1 LLRRYI
7 MSGIATTVKG
17 IETLTSKLKYNKQYS
32 AEATSTGQYK
42 DIIDGQHPD
51 VTPVTCSDSRVWERS
66 LDDKIG
72 KIFTIKN
79 IGNRVEPNLG
89 SIEYGVGHLHTS
101 ILMIMGHTGCGA
113 VHAATL
119 ELKDEH
125 ARILKSL
132 DFIKPM
138 VAEVQKLLIKK
149 GGIVS
154 YMKEAKTKPV
164 SHVTQETFFETLVTE
179 ANVDRQ
185 IENLLNDVSIRNLVY
200 TDKLMIVG
208 TIYDFK
214 DVYSKNEG
222 TVFVINVN
230 GETDVERLKKLAI
243 AGGDGRI
250 VAGNIKRML
259 VY

>member
-1 LLRRYI
+1 
-7 MSGIATTVKG
+7 MSGTATTGKG
-17 IETLTSKLKYNKQYS
+17 IETLTSKLTYNKKYS
-32 AEATSTGQYK
+32 AEATSSGKYK
-42 DIIDGQHPD
+42 DILDGQHPD
-51 VTPVTCSDSRVWERS
+51 VTLVTCSDSRVWERS
-66 LDDKIG
+66 LDDQIG

-89 SIEYGVGHLHTS
+89 SIEYGVGHLHTP

-149 GGIVS
+149 GGIAT
-154 YMKEAKTKPV
+154 YMKESKSKPV
-164 SHVTQETFFETLVTE
+164 SKISVETFFETLVTE

-214 DVYSKNEG
+214 DIYSKNKG

-230 GETDVERLKKLAI
+230 GETDVERLKKLAN
-243 AGGDGRI
+243 AEGDGRI

>member
-1 LLRRYI
+1 
-7 MSGIATTVKG
+7 MSGTATTGKG
-17 IETLTSKLKYNKQYS
+17 IETLSSKLTYNKQYS
-32 AEATSTGQYK
+32 DEATSSGKYK
-42 DIIDGQHPD
+42 DIVDGQHPD
-51 VTPVTCSDSRVWERS
+51 VTLVTCSDSRVWERS
-66 LDDKIG
+66 LDNEIG

-89 SIEYGVGHLHTS
+89 SIEYGVGHLHTP

-113 VHAATL
+113 VHASTL

-132 DFIKPM
+132 DFIKPT

-149 GGIVS
+149 GGIAS
-154 YMKEAKTKPV
+154 YLKDVKSKPV
-164 SHVTQETFFETLVTE
+164 TQISDETLFETLVTE

-185 IENLLNDVSIRNLVY
+185 IENLLNDSSIRSLVY
-200 TDKLMIVG
+200 TGKLMVVG

-214 DVYSKNEG
+214 DIYSKKKG
-222 TVFVINVN
+222 SIFVVNVN
-230 GETDVERLKKLAI
+230 GETDVEKLKKLAI
-243 AGGDGRI
+243 AGGDGTI
-250 VAGNIKRML
+250 VAGNIKRLL